1 MANNNDFAELESVL
15 SHHER
20 AVKAKEKENRW
31 LRPIGF
37 VARLIVYAVIF
48 LALWIFKPDDITSVP
63 LASLTIADIAKT
75 LLWAGAIL
83 LLIRALFNPS
93 EEDAARDGWGGLGL
107 VMIAACAL
115 GGIALI
121 VLSQRS

>member
-15 SHHER
+15 SRHER

-48 LALWIFKPDDITSVP
+48 PVLWIFKPDDISSVP
-63 LASLTIADIAKT
+63 LVTLTIADVAKT

-107 VMIAACAL
+107 VMIAACVL

-121 VLSQRS
+121 VWGQRS